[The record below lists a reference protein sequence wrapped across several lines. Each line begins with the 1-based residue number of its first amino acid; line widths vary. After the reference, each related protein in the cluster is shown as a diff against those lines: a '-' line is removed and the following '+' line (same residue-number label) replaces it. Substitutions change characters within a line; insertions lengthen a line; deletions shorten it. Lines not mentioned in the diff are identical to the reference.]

1 MAYTSKLKE
10 WGATANERVEFPD
23 GYRYTK
29 ENPPVTHYDNFLV
42 YNLIED
48 VQHLI
53 DLTNLIDPDN
63 DGQVA
68 DAETIQGKSPEQLGG
83 FKFIQSDNPTENTQG
98 TTWFKNSN
106 HLLFVSDGSRYDVF
120 PEIGYQEYDS
130 MAHSDLDVL
139 HETVPRTKLTK
150 DGRIMLINE
159 QTVADFEETY
169 EANHELWSWTNGTSF
184 LSAQSGTVLSGT
196 QSLQIQAN
204 GERATPHL
212 TREAPIIQD
221 LEVAVQV
228 ESDTANINDFV
239 GIEVFN
245 GTTRIL
251 RIQYNDGDGNVELF
265 TGSGTTELMA
275 SWNVGTTHA
284 YEFDW
289 DFGNDQYDLYIDGVL
304 DGTYSLESASSGWD
318 EFRVDNNA
326 ANSGNTRNVYVDD
339 IHTGAREYGEAV
351 VKFPTPDER
360 IQDWDLVRYTK
371 TLAGESVII
380 DVEDEN
386 GNGLISDVDNN
397 GDLSAA
403 VDGSVNPQFRVRISR
418 EDMSNNPS
426 LDAVFRRWTMRPG
439 DSGISN
445 EEKEEWKALDMRARY
460 RHTRL
465 ARRQA

>member
-10 WGATANERVEFPD
+10 WGAVAEERSEFPD

-42 YNLIED
+42 HNLIED
-48 VQHLI
+48 VQHLV

-83 FKFIQSDNPTENTQG
+83 FKFIQTDNPTEKTQG

-120 PEIGYQEYDS
+120 PEVGYQEYDS
-130 MAHSDLDVL
+130 MAEDGLTVL
-139 HETVPRTKLTK
+139 HETVPRTKLTE

-159 QTVADFEETY
+159 QTVADFEDTY
-169 EANHELWSWTNGTSF
+169 EPNHELWSWTNGTSF
-184 LSAQSGTVLSGT
+184 LSAQTGTILSGT
-196 QSLQIQAN
+196 QSLQVQAV

-221 LEVAVQV
+221 LEVSAQV
-228 ESDTANINDFV
+228 ELDTANINDFS

-245 GTTRIL
+245 GTTRLL
-251 RIQYNDGDGNVELF
+251 RIQYNDGDGNVELY
-265 TGSGTTELMA
+265 TGSGTVELMA
-275 SWNVGTTHA
+275 NWSVGTTHD

-289 DFGNDQYDLYIDGVL
+289 DFSNDQYDLYIDGVL
-304 DGTYSLESASSGWD
+304 DGTYGLESPTSGWD
-318 EFRVDNNA
+318 ELRIDNQT
-326 ANSGNTRNVYVDD
+326 ANSGATRNVYVED
-339 IHTGAREYGEAV
+339 IHTGAREYGETV
-351 VKFPTPDER
+351 VKFPDPDER
-360 IQDWDLVRYTK
+360 IQNWDLVRHTK

-380 DVEDEN
+380 DVEDESGTVLLADVQQN
-386 GNGLISDVDNN
+386 EDISSHV
-397 GDLSAA
+397 SANT
-403 VDGSVNPQFRVRISR
+403 NPQFRVRISR
-418 EDMSNNPS
+418 ENNANNPS

-439 DSGISN
+439 DTGLSKKIRKKQESSRN
-445 EEKEEWKALDMRARY
+445 KARHI
-460 RHTRL
+460 HTRL
-465 ARRQA
+465 ATRGN